1 MFNKKKNMMKNNI
14 TESKP
19 NNIVSGT
26 TIKGEVI
33 TNGDFRIDGTLI
45 GSINCK
51 GKIVIGQTG
60 TIEGEVICQNADI
73 DSLYS
78 WLNTTRDTID
88 APVLRNHDITRLS
101 YNESHGPSRL
111 MLVLVAAQRKGWF
124 KRISPLSEGW
134 DWQPGDSAQLD
145 ATLWDT
151 CVDARIVGH
160 GRIAKQS
167 SSSVPALQ
175 AQLQALQRENRAL
188 RAHNEELS
196 AENCILRPWYITGL
210 GELLDLRT

>member
-1 MFNKKKNMMKNNI
+1 MHCLPTKGRTTTAEQIMVRTVSSRSCTKRQFSES
-14 TESKP
+14 TESYRCCKP
-19 NNIVSGT
+19 RPS
-26 TIKGEVI
+26 
-33 TNGDFRIDGTLI
+33 RPLR
-45 GSINCK
+45 GSPK
-51 GKIVIGQTG
+51 VKTW
-60 TIEGEVICQNADI
+60 ICQNADI

-196 AENCILRPWYITGL
+196 AENCLLRPWYITGL